1 MSFGPFATY
10 VPPGV
15 YSRTLTEA
23 NVASLIA
30 GLRIPFIIGVGQEEL
45 EQDDLEMVRGSS
57 STLDQQIVNEDVTVR
72 WIVDNTNPSN
82 PTLGAND
89 GSRVTF
95 QVRNF
100 PLVDGQGFGRVTNDS
115 RSVSVTVN
123 GSPVAVGNVLGSMGE
138 VTLQVP
144 PQPTDNV
151 RVTYYFHRGDTAFT
165 DDVSAQVSTVNPSI
179 TTPGFEPF
187 VIAAGSNDTL
197 KIAVNGGAEY
207 TVTFLAGSVTASSLK
222 TQVDAGAI
230 PGLQTSVFSDNE
242 GKNHLKFMAVSS
254 VVIGTGTINGIL
266 GLSSGQT
273 ASGNTQF
280 RVFQRPMV
288 DGTSGGITTTDTS
301 KVVVK
306 VNNVQV
312 IPTAVDGANG
322 LVTLSLAPAPG
333 SVVTIN
339 YWANTWQDT
348 FDYLP
353 NTLVTNVIR
362 CGISSNRSDYIQN
375 QDFVVVNPSPDVS
388 IVHWGTSYSVAST
401 LNTPGTEP
409 FDSSQIVPTLVDDKL
424 YLVECEP
431 YVDTTVIPAAISNT
445 VFVLPEVPT
454 TGNGRDSVLGTTL
467 FNSVAN
473 NRQDLIT
480 NRPDLII
487 ARVGRTL
494 EDALNRAAATVI
506 AVDGPNRK
514 ITIKDAIPPD
524 WTVFATFY
532 YNRIVDDTYILTNKI
547 AGPIGVGQYEVFSS
561 LTNENLYQ
569 VRFGTKSALPQTVQ
583 FPRGVEQ
590 IPDAMH
596 VGGHPV
602 GETVTV
608 TFDQSLA
615 RNAVYTNEGAQPYSF
630 YTASASW
637 STLVNAA
644 TVTTA
649 LGTAARAYLVS
660 QAVPL
665 DSGNL
670 ATTLTTANNAL
681 NLTIDGVPIVNFEIT
696 RATDTITG
704 TPTDWTGS
712 YGAGFTHANTPNTTP
727 LADTTVA
734 AIVGVSYTLTIT
746 LTGGTVGTVTATFGG
761 GTTGAIPFGTA
772 TTSVTFVATSTANLV
787 ITPSSTY
794 DGTVEFSIKQ
804 DAIALP
810 LGAVTP
816 AAIAT
821 AVNNAIDGTVGFTGT
836 APNYLFTPI
845 PGPGTDSTFFVI
857 RSLTAPGALPGGFD
871 AVSSVAIGQG
881 TAEVILGFTTFQS
894 AVGTPGA
901 LNKPATLL
909 SSNSNPFTFTP
920 GVNDALNLRLNG
932 IDLSVVLTN
941 ELLGSTGWTTTSGW
955 TGTYNSFAHTAGTTT
970 LSNSLAAISGVE
982 YSLTITITGRTAGTV
997 TATFGGGTTGAIS
1010 ATTTTAITASTTAAL
1025 VITPTND
1032 FDGTVA
1038 ISLASGDAIVIA
1050 PQIQSVISSQG
1061 SATEGTLG
1069 NVGKIRITSNTNSS
1083 QSTVLILAGTANS
1096 VLGFT
1101 ESQFASQSLVSVQ
1114 EVADCL
1120 MGTLGFAVSS
1130 WTGAPTPNG
1139 NGAVAYPTV
1148 LNNQTYL
1155 TIESVTT
1162 GSLSS
1167 IGFSTSTAFNSTT
1180 GTGIVAGTSGDNGE
1194 DSTDVFVVTSSNAT
1208 SGSSGTGYPGQ
1219 TYTDARTGL
1228 RFSILPSTTSYA
1240 IGGSFTLII
1249 SQAFLVNPGIPYYFI
1264 PGLET
1269 IVNNTV
1275 NVGTNDTANIQTFN
1289 PSGLEPKNGDYY
1301 YISYR
1306 YMKQDFSTKIFTT
1319 FKTIEANYGK
1329 LSAENRVTLGA
1340 YLAILNGAV
1349 LVGITQV
1356 TKVPNTNQA
1365 SAQSFITAINGLATP
1380 LPGNVKPDI
1389 LVPLS
1394 TDTAVY
1400 SALTQHCEVMSNIR
1414 NQSERMGMIGFAS
1427 GTSPTTAQTVAK
1439 NLFSSRIV
1447 AYYPDSAVV
1456 TFTDELGST
1465 YESLVDGTFFAAAVA
1480 GAVCSPAIDVATP
1493 YTHRQVQGFTR
1504 IPRIMDPVEANQ
1516 TAVAGITVLEDLQP
1530 VIRIRQGL
1538 TTNMT
1543 SVLTRLP
1550 TVTQIADYV
1559 SISSRSVLDAFVG
1572 TKFLASRTNE
1582 VEVSMTSLFKQ
1593 LIQQE
1598 IVAAFTGISATVD
1611 ANDPTT
1617 LNAEAYYQ
1625 PIFPLL
1631 YLVLT
1636 FNLRA
1641 RI

>member
-82 PTLGAND
+82 PTLGLND

-123 GSPVAVGNVLGSMGE
+123 GAPVAVGNVLGSMGE

-151 RVTYYFHRGDTAFT
+151 RVSYYFHRGDTAFV

-187 VIAAGSNDTL
+187 VIVANSNDTL
-197 KIAVNGGAEY
+197 KVAVNGGAEY
-207 TVTFLAGSVTASSLK
+207 TVTFLAGSSTASSLK

-230 PGLQTSVFSDNE
+230 PGLQTSVFTDNE
-242 GKNHLKFMAVSS
+242 GKAHLKLTAVSS
-254 VVIGTGTINGIL
+254 IVIGSGSINGIL
-266 GLSSGQT
+266 GLAPGQT

-306 VNNVQV
+306 VNNLQV
-312 IPTAVDGANG
+312 IPAAVDGTNG
-322 LVTLSLAPAPG
+322 IVTLVNAPAPG
-333 SVVTIN
+333 STITIN

-375 QDFVVVNPSPDVS
+375 SDFVVVNPSPDVS

-401 LNTPGTEP
+401 LNTPGKEP

-424 YLVECEP
+424 YLVPCVP
-431 YVDTTVIPAAISNT
+431 YVDTTVIPAAISST
-445 VFVLPEVPT
+445 VFVLPEIPT

-473 NRQDLIT
+473 NRQDLTT

-494 EDALNRAAATVI
+494 GDALNRPAATVT

-524 WTVFATFY
+524 WKVFATFY
-532 YNRIVDDTYILTNKI
+532 YNRIVDDTYILTSKI

-569 VRFGTKSALPQTVQ
+569 VRFGTKNALPQIVQ

-596 VGGHPV
+596 IGGHPV

-608 TFDQSLA
+608 TFDQA
-615 RNAVYTNEGAQPYSF
+615 PATNAVYTNQGAQPYSF
-630 YTASASW
+630 YSASAAW
-637 STLVNAA
+637 NTRVNGAAVSTSLGSAA
-644 TVTTA
+644 Q
-649 LGTAARAYLVS
+649 AYLVGK
-660 QAVPL
+660 AVPL
-665 DSGNL
+665 TGGNITITTGVNDSL
-670 ATTLTTANNAL
+670 H
-681 NLTIDGVPIVNFEIT
+681 LTIDGQAIV
-696 RATDTITG
+696 ATLTAGAQTPASIATTVNAAIDAVLTG
-704 TPTDWTGS
+704 TN
-712 YGAGFTHANTPNTTP
+712 H
-727 LADTTVA
+727 
-734 AIVGVSYTLTIT
+734 
-746 LTGGTVGTVTATFGG
+746 
-761 GTTGAIPFGTA
+761 
-772 TTSVTFVATSTANLV
+772 
-787 ITPSSTY
+787 
-794 DGTVEFSIKQ
+794 
-804 DAIALP
+804 
-810 LGAVTP
+810 
-816 AAIAT
+816 
-821 AVNNAIDGTVGFTGT
+821 
-836 APNYLFTPI
+836 LFTPI
-845 PGPGTDSTFFVI
+845 PGPGASSTFFVI
-857 RSLTAPGALPGGFD
+857 RSLAVPGALPGGFD
-871 AVSSVAIGQG
+871 SPSAVAIGQG
-881 TAEVILGFTTFQS
+881 TAETTLGFKTFQS
-894 AVGTPGA
+894 ATGTPGA
-901 LNKPATLL
+901 LNKPATLIG
-909 SSNSNPFTFTP
+909 SNAAPFVFTA
-920 GVNDALNLRLNG
+920 GVDDTLNVRLNG

-941 ELLGSTGWTTTSGW
+941 EITPTSGYAGAHW
-955 TGTYNSFAHTAGTTT
+955 STVYNTFTHTAGVGFTAPLT
-970 LSNSLAAISGVE
+970 NPLAAVVGATYDI
-982 YSLTITITGRTAGTV
+982 TITIT
-997 TATFGGGTTGAIS
+997 S
-1010 ATTTTAITASTTAAL
+1010 ATTGTIDVAFGGDATHTAIAATTSFSITASTVGSL
-1025 VITPTND
+1025 SITPSAT
-1032 FDGTVA
+1032 FDGTVS
-1038 ISLASGDAIVIA
+1038 IDIQSGAAAVVA
-1050 PQIQSVISSQG
+1050 AQIQSVISSQG
-1061 SATEGTLG
+1061 LASAGTLG
-1069 NVGKIRITSNTNSS
+1069 NVDKVRITSNTNSS

-1101 ESQFASQSLVSVQ
+1101 ESQFASQSLVTVQ
-1114 EVADCL
+1114 EVVNRL
-1120 MGTLGFAVSS
+1120 MATIGFAVSS
-1130 WTGAPTPNG
+1130 WTGAPTPVA
-1139 NGAVAYPTV
+1139 NGAVAYPTT

-1162 GSLSS
+1162 GVVSS
-1167 IGFSTSTAFNSTT
+1167 IGFIASTAFNSTT
-1180 GTGIVAGTSGDNGE
+1180 GTGIVAATSGDVGE
-1194 DSTDVFVVTSSNAT
+1194 DATDVFTVTSSNTT
-1208 SGSSGTGYPGQ
+1208 SGSSGIGYPGQ

-1228 RFSILPSTTSYA
+1228 RFSILPCLTGSYA
-1240 IGGSFTLII
+1240 TSGSFTFIV

-1275 NVGTNDTANIQTFN
+1275 NVGVNDTANVQTFN

-1306 YMKQDFSTKIFTT
+1306 YMKQDFSTRIYTT
-1319 FKTIEANYGK
+1319 FKTIEANYGN

-1356 TKVPNTNQA
+1356 QKIPNTNQA

-1394 TDTAVY
+1394 TDTSVY

-1427 GTSPTTAQTVAK
+1427 GTTPTTAQTVAK

-1456 TFTDELGST
+1456 TFTDELGNT
-1465 YESLVDGTFFAAAVA
+1465 YESLVDGTFYAAAVA

-1493 YTHRQVQGFTR
+1493 YTHRQIQGFTR

-1530 VIRIRQGL
+1530 VIRVRQGL

-1543 SVLTRLP
+1543 STLTRLP

-1559 SISSRSVLDAFVG
+1559 SISSRSILDAFVG

-1611 ANDPTT
+1611 PNDPTT

>member
-10 VPPGV
+10 VQPGV

-57 STLDQQIVNEDVTVR
+57 STLDQQIVNEDVSQR

-82 PTLGAND
+82 PILGVND
-89 GSRVTF
+89 GTRVTF

-115 RSVSVTVN
+115 RSVAVTVN
-123 GSPVAVGNVLGSMGE
+123 GAPVAVGSVLGSMGE
-138 VTLQVP
+138 ITLQVP
-144 PQPTDNV
+144 PQATDNV
-151 RVTYYFHRGDTAFT
+151 RVTYYFHRGDTAFL
-165 DDVSAQVSTVNPSI
+165 DDVSSQVSTVNPSI
-179 TTPGFEPF
+179 TSPGFAPF
-187 VIAAGSNDTL
+187 IIVAGINDTF

-207 TVTFLAGSVTASSLK
+207 GVTFIAGSSSASSLK
-222 TQVDAGAI
+222 TQIDAGSI
-230 PGLQTSVFSDNE
+230 PGLTVVVFTDNA
-242 GKNHLKFMAVSS
+242 GQDHLKFSAVSS
-254 VVIGTGTINGIL
+254 VVIGDGKLNGLL
-266 GLSSGQT
+266 GLTSGQT

-312 IPTAVDGANG
+312 IPSAVDGSNG
-322 LVTLSLAPAPG
+322 IVTLTRAPAPG
-333 SVVTIN
+333 STVTIN

-353 NTLVTNVIR
+353 NTLVTNVVR
-362 CGISSNRSDYIQN
+362 CGISSGRSDYIQN

-401 LNTPGTEP
+401 LNTPGAEP

-424 YLVECEP
+424 YLVECDH
-431 YVDTTVIPAAISNT
+431 YVDTTVIPAAVSTT
-445 VFVLPEVPT
+445 VFLLPEVPT
-454 TGNGRDSVLGTTL
+454 TGNGRDSVLGSTL

-473 NRQDLIT
+473 NRQDLTT
-480 NRPDLII
+480 NRPDLIV

-494 EDALNRAAATVI
+494 GDALNRPAATVI
-506 AVDGPNRK
+506 SVDGPARK
-514 ITIKDAIPPD
+514 ITLKDAIPPD

-532 YNRIVDDTYILTNKI
+532 YNRIVDDTYILTSKV

-561 LTNENLYQ
+561 LTNMNLHQ
-569 VRFGTKSALPQTVQ
+569 VRFGTKSSLPEIVQ
-583 FPRGVEQ
+583 WPRGVEQ

-596 VGGHPV
+596 VGGLPV

-615 RNAVYTNEGAQPYSF
+615 RNAVFTNEGAQPYSF
-630 YTASASW
+630 YTSSASW

-660 QAVPL
+660 RAVPL
-665 DSGNL
+665 SGGNI
-670 ATTLTTANNAL
+670 TIESGVNDEL
-681 NLTIDGVPIVNFEIT
+681 NLTIDGQAVAVTLTSGSRTPAQI
-696 RATDTITG
+696 ATDVNAAIDAALTG
-704 TPTDWTGS
+704 T
-712 YGAGFTHANTPNTTP
+712 
-727 LADTTVA
+727 
-734 AIVGVSYTLTIT
+734 
-746 LTGGTVGTVTATFGG
+746 
-761 GTTGAIPFGTA
+761 
-772 TTSVTFVATSTANLV
+772 
-787 ITPSSTY
+787 
-794 DGTVEFSIKQ
+794 
-804 DAIALP
+804 
-810 LGAVTP
+810 
-816 AAIAT
+816 
-821 AVNNAIDGTVGFTGT
+821 
-836 APNYLFTPI
+836 NYLFTPL
-845 PGPGTDSTFFVI
+845 PGPGASSTFFVI

-881 TAEVILGFTTFQS
+881 TAESTLGFTTFQF
-894 AVGTPGA
+894 AEGTPGA

-909 SSNSNPFTFTP
+909 TANSAPYTFTP

-932 IDLSVVLTN
+932 IDLSAILVN
-941 ELLGSTGWTTTSGW
+941 ELLGSTGWTTTAGW
-955 TGTYNSFAHTAGTTT
+955 TGTYNSFAHTSGTTSLT
-970 LSNSLAAISGVE
+970 NSLAAIVGADYSITVTITGATAGTVSVIFGGVTTAGVAATTTIPVTATGTG
-982 YSLTITITGRTAGTV
+982 SLTITP
-997 TATFGGGTTGAIS
+997 
-1010 ATTTTAITASTTAAL
+1010 TTT
-1025 VITPTND
+1025 
-1032 FDGTVA
+1032 FDGT
-1038 ISLASGDAIVIA
+1038 ISVSITSGDALVVA
-1050 PQIQSVISSQG
+1050 AQIQSVISSQG

-1069 NVGKIRITSNTNSS
+1069 NAGKVRITSSTNSS
-1083 QSTVLILAGTANS
+1083 QSTITILAGTANS

-1114 EVADCL
+1114 EVVDCL
-1120 MGTLGFAVSS
+1120 MGTVGFAVSS
-1130 WTGAPTPNG
+1130 WTGAPTPNS
-1139 NGAVAYPTV
+1139 NGAVAYSTV
-1148 LNNQTYL
+1148 INNQTYL

-1162 GSLSS
+1162 GVNSS
-1167 IGFSTSTAFNSTT
+1167 IGFLASTAFNTTT
-1180 GTGIVAGTSGDNGE
+1180 GTKIVPGTSGDNGE
-1194 DSTDVFVVTSSNAT
+1194 AATDIFVVTSSNTT
-1208 SGSSGTGYPGQ
+1208 SGSSGTGQPGQ

-1228 RFSILPSTTSYA
+1228 RFSILPSTTSYSV
-1240 IGGSFTLII
+1240 GGSFTLVV
-1249 SQAFLVNPGIPYYFI
+1249 SQAFLVNPGVPYYFV

-1269 IVNNTV
+1269 IVTNTV
-1275 NVGTNDTANIQTFN
+1275 NVGVNDTANIQTFN

-1306 YMKQDFSTKIFTT
+1306 YMKQDFSTRIYTT

-1349 LVGITQV
+1349 LVGVTQV
-1356 TKVPNTNQA
+1356 MKVPNTNQA
-1365 SAQSFITAINGLATP
+1365 SAQSFITAIQGLATP
-1380 LPGNVKPDI
+1380 LPGNIKPDV

-1400 SALTQHCEVMSNIR
+1400 SALTQHCEVMSNTR

-1427 GTSPTTAQTVAK
+1427 GTTPTTAQTIAK

-1456 TFTDELGST
+1456 TFTDELGNT

-1480 GAVCSPAIDVATP
+1480 GAVCSTAVDVATP
-1493 YTHRQVQGFTR
+1493 YTHRHIQGFTR

-1572 TKFLASRTNE
+1572 TKFLSSRTNE

-1598 IVAAFTGISATVD
+1598 IVAAFTGISAVVD
-1611 ANDPTT
+1611 PNDPTT

>member
-10 VPPGV
+10 IQPGV

-57 STLDQQIVNEDVTVR
+57 STLDEQIVNEDVTLR

-82 PTLGAND
+82 PLLGAND

-123 GSPVAVGNVLGSMGE
+123 GAPVAVGNVLGSMGE

-187 VIAAGSNDTL
+187 VIAFGSNDTL

-207 TVTFLAGSVTASSLK
+207 TVTFLAGSATASSLK
-222 TQVDAGAI
+222 TQIDAGAI
-230 PGLQTSVFSDNE
+230 QGLLTSVFTDNE

-254 VVIGTGTINGIL
+254 VVIGSGTVNGIL

-288 DGTSGGITTTDTS
+288 DGTSSGITTTDTS

-306 VNNVQV
+306 VNNIQV

-322 LVTLSLAPAPG
+322 IVTLALAPAPG
-333 SVVTIN
+333 STVTIN

-388 IVHWGTSYSVAST
+388 IVHWGTSYSVSST
-401 LNTPGTEP
+401 LNTPGSEP

-424 YLVECEP
+424 YLVECDP
-431 YVDTTVIPAAISNT
+431 YVDTTVIPAAISST

-494 EDALNRAAATVI
+494 EDALNRPAATVI

-514 ITIKDAIPPD
+514 ITIKDSIPPD

-532 YNRIVDDTYILTNKI
+532 YNRIVDDTYILTSKI

-569 VRFGTKSALPQTVQ
+569 VRFGTKNALPQIVQ

-596 VGGHPV
+596 VGGAPV

-608 TFDQSLA
+608 TFDQALA
-615 RNAVYTNEGAQPYSF
+615 TNAVYTNQGAQPYSF
-630 YTASASW
+630 YTASNAWNTRVNGAS
-637 STLVNAA
+637 VA
-644 TVTTA
+644 TT

-660 QAVPL
+660 GDVPL
-665 DSGNL
+665 SGGNL
-670 ATTLTTANNAL
+670 VTAIVAGVNDDL
-681 NLTIDGVPIVNFEIT
+681 NLTIDGYSIGNAEIT
-696 RATDTITG
+696 SSTGWTSTGWTGTYNSFTHTPGNTTALSNTLAAVSGVTYTLVITITG
-704 TPTDWTGS
+704 RTAGDVTG
-712 YGAGFTHANTPNTTP
+712 A
-727 LADTTVA
+727 
-734 AIVGVSYTLTIT
+734 
-746 LTGGTVGTVTATFGG
+746 FGG
-761 GTTGAIPFGTA
+761 GTTGAITA
-772 TTSVTFVATSTANLV
+772 TTTTTIIASTTGPLTL
-787 ITPSSTY
+787 TPSTDF
-794 DGTVEFSIKQ
+794 DGTLVVSLRYILT
-804 DAIALP
+804 LP
-810 LGAVTP
+810 AGTPTP

-821 AVNNAIDGTVGFTGT
+821 AVNNAIDAIPAFSGT

-845 PGPGTDSTFFVI
+845 PGPGANSTFFVI
-857 RSLTAPGALPGGFD
+857 RSLAVPGALPGGFD
-871 AVSSVAIGQG
+871 SPSAVAIDPG
-881 TAEVILGFTTFQS
+881 TAETTLGFTTFQS

-909 SSNSNPFTFTP
+909 SSNVDPFTFTS
-920 GVNDALNLRLNG
+920 GVDDTLNVRLNG
-932 IDLSVVLTN
+932 IDLSVVLVN
-941 ELLGSTGWTTTSGW
+941 ELLGSTGWTVSAGW
-955 TGTYNSFAHTAGTTT
+955 TGTYNSFAHTSGTTT
-970 LSNSLAAISGVE
+970 LSNSLAAINGAD
-982 YSLTITITGRTAGTV
+982 YTITITITGASAGTV
-997 TATFGGGTTGAIS
+997 DVAFGGVTTSGIA
-1010 ATTTTAITASTTAAL
+1010 ATTVIQVPAVGTGNL
-1025 VITPTND
+1025 VITPTTTFN
-1032 FDGTVA
+1032 GTVA
-1038 ISLASGDAIVIA
+1038 VSVASGDALVIA
-1050 PQIQSVISSQG
+1050 AQIESVISSQG
-1061 SATEGTLG
+1061 HASAGTLG
-1069 NVGKIRITSNTNSS
+1069 NIGKIRITSSLVSS

-1101 ESQFASQSLVSVQ
+1101 ESQLASQSLVTVQ
-1114 EVADCL
+1114 EVANSL

-1130 WTGAPTPNG
+1130 WTGAPAPVAS
-1139 NGAVAYPTV
+1139 GAVAYPTV

-1155 TIESVTT
+1155 TIESVTL

-1167 IGFSTSTAFNSTT
+1167 IGFATGTAFNSTT
-1180 GTGIVAGTSGDNGE
+1180 GTGIVPGTSGDNGE
-1194 DSTDVFVVTSSNAT
+1194 AATDIFVVTSSNTA

-1240 IGGSFTLII
+1240 TGGSFTLIV

-1275 NVGTNDTANIQTFN
+1275 NVGMNDTANIQTFN
-1289 PSGLEPKNGDYY
+1289 PSGLEPRNGDYY

-1306 YMKQDFSTKIFTT
+1306 YMKQDFSTRIFTT

-1365 SAQSFITAINGLATP
+1365 SAASFITAINGLATP
-1380 LPGNVKPDI
+1380 LPGNVKPDV

-1394 TDTAVY
+1394 TDTSVY

-1427 GTSPTTAQTVAK
+1427 GTSPTTAQTIAK

-1456 TFTDELGST
+1456 TFTDELGNT

-1493 YTHRQVQGFTR
+1493 YTHRHVQGFTR

-1516 TAVAGITVLEDLQP
+1516 TAVSGITVLEDLQP

-1593 LIQQE
+1593 LVQQE

-1631 YLVLT
+1631 FLVLT

>member
-57 STLDQQIVNEDVTVR
+57 STLDEQIVNEDVTLR
-72 WIVDNTNPSN
+72 WVVDNTNPSN
-82 PTLGAND
+82 PTLGASD
-89 GSRVTF
+89 GSQVTF

-123 GSPVAVGNVLGSMGE
+123 GAPVAVGNVLGSMGE

-144 PQPTDNV
+144 PQATDNV

-165 DDVSAQVSTVNPSI
+165 DDVSSQVSTVNPSI

-187 VIAAGSNDTL
+187 VIVTGTNDTL
-197 KIAVNGGAEY
+197 KISVNGGAEY
-207 TVTFLAGSVTASSLK
+207 TVTFLAGSSTASSLK
-222 TQVDAGAI
+222 TQIDASAI
-230 PGLQTSVFSDNE
+230 PGLSTSVSSDNE
-242 GKNHLKFMAVSS
+242 GKNHLKFTAVSS
-254 VVIGTGTINGIL
+254 ITIGSGTVNGIL
-266 GLSSGQT
+266 GLSSGQR

-312 IPTAVDGANG
+312 IPTAVDGTNG
-322 LVTLSLAPAPG
+322 LVTVAIAPPPG

-388 IVHWGTSYSVAST
+388 IVHWGTSYSVSST

-431 YVDTTVIPAAISNT
+431 YVDTTVIPAAVSNT

-494 EDALNRAAATVI
+494 EDALNRPAATVI

-532 YNRIVDDTYILTNKI
+532 YNRIVDDTYIITNKI

-569 VRFGTKSALPQTVQ
+569 VRFGTKNALPQTIQ
-583 FPRGVEQ
+583 WPRGVEQ

-596 VGGHPV
+596 VGGAPV

-608 TFDQSLA
+608 TFDQA
-615 RNAVYTNEGAQPYSF
+615 PATNAVYTNQGAQPYSF
-630 YTASASW
+630 YSASAAW
-637 STLVNAA
+637 NTLVNGSTVA
-644 TVTTA
+644 TT
-649 LGTAARAYLVS
+649 LGTAACAYLVS

-665 DSGNL
+665 SGGNL
-670 ATTLTTANNAL
+670 VTTITSGTNDTFDL
-681 NLTIDGVPIVNFEIT
+681 IVDGVDIGGAEMTPSTGWTSTGWTGTYNSFTHTTGNTSALSNTLAAVSGVTYILAI
-696 RATDTITG
+696 TITNR
-704 TPTDWTGS
+704 T
-712 YGAGFTHANTPNTTP
+712 A
-727 LADTTVA
+727 
-734 AIVGVSYTLTIT
+734 
-746 LTGGTVGTVTATFGG
+746 GTVTATFGD
-761 GTTGAIPFGTA
+761 GTTGAITSTTTVTFTSTA
-772 TTSVTFVATSTANLV
+772 TTALSIA
-787 ITPSSTY
+787 PSSTF
-794 DGTVEFSIKQ
+794 DGTVSVSIKRILKIP
-804 DAIALP
+804 AGHP
-810 LGAVTP
+810 TP

-821 AVNNAIDGTVGFTGT
+821 AVNAAIDATPGFVVT

-845 PGPGTDSTFFVI
+845 PGPGASTNSTFFVI
-857 RSLTAPGALPGGFD
+857 RSLTTPGALPGGFD
-871 AVSSVAIGQG
+871 SASSVAIGQG
-881 TAEVILGFTTFQS
+881 TAETALGFTTFQS

-909 SSNSNPFTFTP
+909 SSNAEPFTFTT
-920 GVNDALNLRLNG
+920 GVNDTLNVRLNG
-932 IDLSVVLTN
+932 IDLSAVLTN
-941 ELLGSTGWTTTSGW
+941 EITPTTGYAGTNWTTTYNTFTHT
-955 TGTYNSFAHTAGTTT
+955 TGSTDPLTNPMAAIAGATYNITVTITNPTAETVTVALGGDSSGAISTTT
-970 LSNSLAAISGVE
+970 TFSLTATTTA
-982 YSLTITITGRTAGTV
+982 SLTIT
-997 TATFGGGTTGAIS
+997 
-1010 ATTTTAITASTTAAL
+1010 
-1025 VITPTND
+1025 PTSD
-1032 FDGTVA
+1032 FSGTVA
-1038 ISLASGDAIVIA
+1038 INIQSTSAEVIA
-1050 PQIQSVISSQG
+1050 PQIQAVISSQG
-1061 SATEGTLG
+1061 SASVGILA
-1069 NVGKIRITSNTNSS
+1069 NAGKIRITSNLVSS

-1101 ESQFASQSLVSVQ
+1101 ESQLGSQTLVTVQ
-1114 EVADCL
+1114 EVVDSL
-1120 MGTLGFAVSS
+1120 MGTLTFAVSS
-1130 WTGAPTPNG
+1130 WGSPPVPLAA
-1139 NGAVAYPTV
+1139 GAVAYPTV

-1155 TIESVTT
+1155 TIESLTT

-1167 IGFSTSTAFNSTT
+1167 VGFSSGTAFNSTT
-1180 GTGIVAGTSGDNGE
+1180 GTGIVPGTSGDNGE
-1194 DSTDVFVVTSSNAT
+1194 DATDIFVVTSSNAN
-1208 SGSSGTGYPGQ
+1208 GSSGTGYPGQ

-1240 IGGSFTLII
+1240 IGGSFTLVI
-1249 SQAFLVNPGIPYYFI
+1249 SQAFQVNPGIPYYFI

-1275 NVGTNDTANIQTFN
+1275 NVGMNDTANIQTFN
-1289 PSGLEPKNGDYY
+1289 PSGLEPRNGDYY

-1306 YMKQDFSTKIFTT
+1306 YMKQDFSTRIFTT

-1380 LPGNVKPDI
+1380 LPGNIKPDV

-1394 TDTAVY
+1394 SDTAVY

-1427 GTSPTTAQTVAK
+1427 GTSPITAQTIAK

-1493 YTHRQVQGFTR
+1493 YTHRHIQGFTR

-1538 TTNMT
+1538 TTNMS

-1559 SISSRSVLDAFVG
+1559 SISARSVLDAFVG
-1572 TKFLASRTNE
+1572 TKFLSSRTNE

-1611 ANDPTT
+1611 PNDPTT

-1631 YLVLT
+1631 FLVLT

-1641 RI
+1641 RV